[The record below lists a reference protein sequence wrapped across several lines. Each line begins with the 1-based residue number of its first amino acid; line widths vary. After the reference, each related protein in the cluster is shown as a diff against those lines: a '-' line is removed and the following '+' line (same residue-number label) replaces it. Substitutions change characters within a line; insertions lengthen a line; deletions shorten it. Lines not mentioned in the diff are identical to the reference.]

1 MSMEESQNSQEA
13 CYLCGSLSIARSK
26 NRRAIKF
33 KRIHKYFKCADC
45 NSYSLFPKLKV
56 DELNDLYSI
65 KYIDN
70 VNPKST
76 NQEQITEN
84 RFLKLQ
90 EILQQTD
97 HKQTK
102 RFLDYGC
109 GSSAEVVSFAS
120 KLEYQS
126 FGVEVEEGTRQEAQ
140 VNSGCKIF
148 SPEEVLAS
156 GHQFDIIF
164 LGDVLEHLNDP
175 LTTLDQV
182 SSLLASEG
190 LLVIQG
196 PLEGAFTVSNLLLSI
211 KANILSKS
219 PSMFPPYHVT
229 LATKDSIVKALNI
242 NEFVVKKMF
251 ITEPLWPAPKF
262 GSKASL
268 ASPGSLIFSVA
279 KIFDIA
285 LSKVSKFYGTRF
297 FLLAKPRNLVNAE
310 IDY

>member
-140 VNSGCKIF
+140 VNS
-148 SPEEVLAS
+148 
-156 GHQFDIIF
+156 
-164 LGDVLEHLNDP
+164 
-175 LTTLDQV
+175 
-182 SSLLASEG
+182 
-190 LLVIQG
+190 
-196 PLEGAFTVSNLLLSI
+196 
-211 KANILSKS
+211 
-219 PSMFPPYHVT
+219 
-229 LATKDSIVKALNI
+229 
-242 NEFVVKKMF
+242 
-251 ITEPLWPAPKF
+251 
-262 GSKASL
+262 
-268 ASPGSLIFSVA
+268 
-279 KIFDIA
+279 
-285 LSKVSKFYGTRF
+285 
-297 FLLAKPRNLVNAE
+297 
-310 IDY
+310 